1 MTLSNTAKHQ
11 VAQAIRS
18 EVITRIFES
27 DAYTELLQDMIPS
40 LVNDLLGD
48 VEEDLKFELSMIL
61 FDSIELKWITLGR
74 VKPPF
79 LGVNLFYKFPM
90 ETQTYKVEFTIKCNG
105 NPRKWVAEAIGE
117 CIDFNEG
124 EDILD
129 WDVTIVE

>member
-40 LVNDLLGD
+40 LVNELLGD

-61 FDSIELKWITLGR
+61 FDSIELK
-74 VKPPF
+74 
-79 LGVNLFYKFPM
+79 
-90 ETQTYKVEFTIKCNG
+90 
-105 NPRKWVAEAIGE
+105 
-117 CIDFNEG
+117 
-124 EDILD
+124 
-129 WDVTIVE
+129 

>member
-48 VEEDLKFELSMIL
+48 VEEDLKFELSIIL
-61 FDSIELKWITLGR
+61 FDSIELK
-74 VKPPF
+74 
-79 LGVNLFYKFPM
+79 
-90 ETQTYKVEFTIKCNG
+90 
-105 NPRKWVAEAIGE
+105 
-117 CIDFNEG
+117 
-124 EDILD
+124 
-129 WDVTIVE
+129 

>member
-61 FDSIELKWITLGR
+61 FDSIELK
-74 VKPPF
+74 
-79 LGVNLFYKFPM
+79 
-90 ETQTYKVEFTIKCNG
+90 
-105 NPRKWVAEAIGE
+105 
-117 CIDFNEG
+117 
-124 EDILD
+124 
-129 WDVTIVE
+129 

>member
-1 MTLSNTAKHQ
+1 MTLSNTAKQQ

-61 FDSIELKWITLGR
+61 FDSIELK
-74 VKPPF
+74 
-79 LGVNLFYKFPM
+79 
-90 ETQTYKVEFTIKCNG
+90 
-105 NPRKWVAEAIGE
+105 
-117 CIDFNEG
+117 
-124 EDILD
+124 
-129 WDVTIVE
+129 

>member
-48 VEEDLKFELSMIL
+48 VEEDLKFELSNIL
-61 FDSIELKWITLGR
+61 FDSIELK
-74 VKPPF
+74 
-79 LGVNLFYKFPM
+79 
-90 ETQTYKVEFTIKCNG
+90 
-105 NPRKWVAEAIGE
+105 
-117 CIDFNEG
+117 
-124 EDILD
+124 
-129 WDVTIVE
+129 